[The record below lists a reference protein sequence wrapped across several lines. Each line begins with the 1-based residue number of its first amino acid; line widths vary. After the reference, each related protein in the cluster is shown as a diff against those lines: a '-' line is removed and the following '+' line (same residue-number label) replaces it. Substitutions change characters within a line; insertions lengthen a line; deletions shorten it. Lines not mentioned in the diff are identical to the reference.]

1 VSGVSDDQR
10 PLAALVVD
18 YGGVLTTPLA
28 ETMAAWLR
36 VEGVSP
42 ELFGNLMREWLAE
55 GVASNP
61 AHELETGRL
70 PAVEFE
76 RLLAQRLR
84 QSDGTGPLADG
95 LLARMFAGFRS
106 APGMF
111 GVLRNARQHGLRTAL
126 LSNSW
131 GGEYDR
137 QGWDELFDAVVI
149 SGEVGLRKPDRE
161 IFVLTARRLGLHP
174 RQCVFVDDLA
184 VNVRGA
190 AAAGMVGVHHT
201 SLDATVEELEAL
213 FGVPL
218 APPDVRPPHSVAG

>member
-1 VSGVSDDQR
+1 MSDDRQ

-28 ETMAAWLR
+28 QTMAAWLQA
-36 VEGVSP
+36 EGVSP

-55 GVASNP
+55 GVSPNP

-70 PAVEFE
+70 PPVEFE

-84 QSDGTGPLADG
+84 HPDGTGPLADG
-95 LLARMFAGFRS
+95 LLARMFAGFRA

-111 GVLRNARQHGLRTAL
+111 GVLRNARRHGLRTAL

-131 GGEYDR
+131 GSEYDR
-137 QGWDELFDAVVI
+137 RGWDELFDAVVI

-161 IFVLTARRLGLHP
+161 IYLLTARRLGVHP
-174 RQCVFVDDLA
+174 RQCVFVDDLP
-184 VNVRGA
+184 VNVRGG
-190 AAAGMVGVHHT
+190 AAAGMVGVQHT
-201 SLDATVEELEAL
+201 SLDTTVDELEAL

-218 APPDVRPPHSVAG
+218 APPDAQAPHSAVG